1 MKHGLGPCT
10 ENLLSTALEWSAASS
25 SSHPLLPWAAAYRVL
40 RAGREWAQPPL
51 GAWYLPVSCPLA
63 GIWAFYT
70 PSGCLAWGLKLDLW
84 AQPRLGSVACPP
96 RSLGPAS
103 YIPSLIPCGP
113 SLSQHPT
120 FLEIREVSG
129 GSGLNPAQVMIW
141 GRSHSSGMWQPP
153 RGEEERK
160 RWEEGQGL
168 V

>member
-1 MKHGLGPCT
+1 MKHGFGA
-10 ENLLSTALEWSAASS
+10 LLSTALEWSAASS

-40 RAGREWAQPPL
+40 RAGRGWAQPCQGL
-51 GAWYLPVSCPLA
+51 GTCQSPVLWL
-63 GIWAFYT
+63 GYGLFFT

-84 AQPRLGSVACPP
+84 AQTRLGFVACPP
-96 RSLGPAS
+96 RSLGSAS
-103 YIPSLIPCGP
+103 HIPSLIPRGP
-113 SLSQHPT
+113 PLSQHPT
-120 FLEIREVSG
+120 FLEIREVLG

-153 RGEEERK
+153 RGEEKRK